1 MRLLLIINFLLQ
13 GTSFYLYLSQC
24 FSLVGTSLF
33 KPKSPF
39 GCKALQVQIFIGINL
54 CGLKRFTS
62 KKEGR
67 VKRSKEGL
75 SRLQGLQRLRR
86 FFTHGKEYTFSLPYL
101 HCILYMRM
109 HYLKAYAQK
118 ARTHKSFYPKGE
130 SESKNHERFNCI
142 L

>member
-1 MRLLLIINFLLQ
+1 MQ
-13 GTSFYLYLSQC
+13 GFAGTNLYRH
-24 FSLVGTSLF
+24 
-33 KPKSPF
+33 KPLWPK
-39 GCKALQVQIFIGINL
+39 KIYVQERRG
-54 CGLKRFTS
+54 
-62 KKEGR
+62 

-142 L
+142 LQESHTELLVLCIKAGVPLFA